1 MREKGESLR
10 LELLGPMRAWRNGE
24 DVPLGPPKQ
33 RAVLGLLASRVND
46 VVGFEEII
54 DAVWGSAVPQTAAN
68 GVHTYVAGLRRVLEP
83 GRSRRES
90 GEVLVSTGGGYAL
103 FMEPD
108 AIDSE
113 RFLRHQTRA
122 RRLLADGNAASA
134 VEAFDAALA
143 LWRGEAYANVPGP
156 FAMVER
162 ARLQELRL
170 TAVEEWAGLM
180 LALGRHAEAVATI
193 SDAVTKEPLR
203 EKLRWLL
210 MLALYR
216 CGRQAHALGVYRK
229 TRQLL
234 NEELGIEPGIELRN
248 LHKQILAG
256 HPDLGVPSVTRAA
269 DDPPASTT
277 PAVADRPR
285 AMLRPAQLP
294 SNARGFVGRALELAQ
309 LRNFIHLEQSR
320 QDRAVTVAVIEGTA
334 GVGKTTLALQLAHE
348 LSAAFPDGQLF
359 VDLAGFCP
367 SRAPVTAAQ
376 ALAFLLTSL
385 GVDAT
390 QIPADLASRA
400 ALYRS
405 LLHGRRVLLV
415 LDDAL
420 DAEQLRPLM
429 PSGPACVLVTSR
441 CRQRGL
447 VARDGAFRVGLQP
460 LAATES
466 VDLLTYL
473 IGADRL
479 AGQGEEVANLARLCG
494 HLPLALRIAAEALA
508 ADPGSAVADLVRRYE
523 APRGRLAHLAVAGD
537 PVANVRGAF
546 AASYRALPADAARMF
561 RLLGLYQGMVI
572 TVPVAAVLAG
582 IGRAAAAT
590 QLDVL
595 ANRYLL
601 DRIGRYRYRFP
612 ALVDI
617 FAAEC
622 AETEPNLSRNAAL
635 GRLMRVRATRPGI
648 GVELPLP
655 QRTSRV

>member
-1 MREKGESLR
+1 MRETGESLR
-10 LELLGPMRAWRNGE
+10 LELLGPMRAWRHGE

-108 AIDSE
+108 AIDAE
-113 RFLRHQTRA
+113 RFLRQQTRA
-122 RRLLADGNAASA
+122 RQLAGDGNAAGA
-134 VEAFDAALA
+134 LEAFDAALG

-162 ARLQELRL
+162 ARLQEIRL
-170 TAVEEWAGLM
+170 TAVEEWAALM
-180 LALGRHAEAVATI
+180 LAVGRHTEAVATI
-193 SDAVTKEPLR
+193 SDAVTREPLR

-248 LHKQILAG
+248 LHKKILAG
-256 HPDLGVPSVTRAA
+256 HPELGVPTTTTRPAE
-269 DDPPASTT
+269 DPPP
-277 PAVADRPR
+277 PAAVRERPR
-285 AMLRPAQLP
+285 AVLRPAQLP

-309 LRNFIHLEQSR
+309 LRNFINVEQAR

-334 GVGKTTLALQLAHE
+334 GVGKSTLALQLAHE
-348 LSAAFPDGQLF
+348 LSPAFPDGQLF
-359 VDLAGFCP
+359 VDLAGFSP
-367 SRAPVTAAQ
+367 GRAPVTASQ

-385 GVDAT
+385 GVDESR
-390 QIPADLASRA
+390 IPVDLASRA

-405 LLHGRRVLLV
+405 LVHGRRMLMV

-460 LAATES
+460 LAARES

-473 IGADRL
+473 IGAERL
-479 AGQGEEVANLARLCG
+479 AGQDEEVTRLAALCG
-494 HLPLALRIAAEALA
+494 HLPLALRIAAESLVV
-508 ADPGSAVADLVRRYE
+508 DPDGTVGDLVRRYG
-523 APRGRLAHLAVAGD
+523 ARRGRLDYLAVAGD
-537 PVANVRGAF
+537 AAANVRDAF

-561 RLLGLYQGMVI
+561 RLLGLYQGLVI

-582 IGRAAAAT
+582 VGRATAAT
-590 QLDVL
+590 QLDLL

-601 DRIGRYRYRFP
+601 ERLGRYRYRFP

-622 AETEPNLSRNAAL
+622 AGTEPNLSRSAAL
-635 GRLMRVRATRPGI
+635 GRLMRIRAARPGI
-648 GVELPLP
+648 GVELPLSP
-655 QRTSRV
+655 HTSRV

>member
-1 MREKGESLR
+1 
-10 LELLGPMRAWRNGE
+10 MRAWRNG
-24 DVPLGPPKQ
+24 DDLPLGPPKQ

-83 GRSRRES
+83 GRNRRDS

-103 FMEPD
+103 FMEPE
-108 AIDSE
+108 AIDAE
-113 RFLRHQTRA
+113 RFLRHQARA
-122 RRLLADGNAASA
+122 RRLAADGNAAGA
-134 VEAFDAALA
+134 LEAFDAALA

-170 TAVEEWAGLM
+170 TAVEEWAALM
-180 LALGRHAEAVATI
+180 LRSGRHAEAVAAI
-193 SDAVTKEPLR
+193 SDAVAKEPLR

-234 NEELGIEPGIELRN
+234 NEELGIEPGLELRN
-248 LHKQILAG
+248 LHKKILAG
-256 HPDLGVPSVTRAA
+256 HPDLGVPAPTRPAA
-269 DDPPASTT
+269 DPPPPA
-277 PAVADRPR
+277 AERRPR
-285 AMLRPAQLP
+285 EPRRPAQLP
-294 SNARGFVGRALELAQ
+294 SPARGFVGRARELAQ
-309 LRNFIHLEQSR
+309 LRNFVNLERSR
-320 QDRAVTVAVIEGTA
+320 QDTAVTVAVIEGTA

-348 LSAAFPDGQLF
+348 LSAGFPDGQLF
-359 VDLAGFCP
+359 VDLAGFGAGRP
-367 SRAPVTAAQ
+367 PVTAAE

-385 GVDAT
+385 GLDES

-405 LLHGRRVLLV
+405 TLHGRRMLVV

-420 DAEQLRPLM
+420 DADQLRPLI

-466 VDLLTYL
+466 ADLLSYL
-473 IGADRL
+473 VGAERL
-479 AGQGEEVANLARLCG
+479 AGQGPEAARLAEFCG
-494 HLPLALRIAAEALA
+494 HLPLALRIAAESLV
-508 ADPGSAVADLVRRYE
+508 ADPDGSLGDLVRRYS
-523 APRGRLAHLAVAGD
+523 ARRGRLDHLAVAGD
-537 PVANVRGAF
+537 AAANVRGAF
-546 AASYRALPADAARMF
+546 AASYRALSADVARMF

-582 IGRAAAAT
+582 IPRVAAAT

-601 DRIGRYRYRFP
+601 ERIGRYRYRFP

-622 AETEPNLSRNAAL
+622 AETEPNLSRSAAL
-635 GRLMRVRATRPGI
+635 GRLMRVRAGRPGL